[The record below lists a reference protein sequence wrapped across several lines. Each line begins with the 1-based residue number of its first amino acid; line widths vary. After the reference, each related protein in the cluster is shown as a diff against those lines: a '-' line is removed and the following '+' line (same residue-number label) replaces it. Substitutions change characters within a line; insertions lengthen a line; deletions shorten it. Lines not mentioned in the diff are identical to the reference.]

1 MPQFPLLRSEAG
13 TGGAAGAAGLPPAGS
28 TAALLLPCWHPALAR
43 GLGKTLPPHPAL
55 QIQNADFYY

>member
-13 TGGAAGAAGLPPAGS
+13 IGGAAGAAGLPPAGS

-55 QIQNADFYY
+55 QI